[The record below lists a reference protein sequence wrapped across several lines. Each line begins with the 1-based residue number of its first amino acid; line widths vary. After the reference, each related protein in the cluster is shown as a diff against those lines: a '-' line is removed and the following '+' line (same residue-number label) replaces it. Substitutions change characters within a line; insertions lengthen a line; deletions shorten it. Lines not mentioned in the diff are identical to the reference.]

1 MTASPEYLEHLLDA
15 LLPLGDV
22 RARRMFGGAGVFLD
36 GTMFG
41 LVFDDMLFLKAD
53 AETVGAFEAEG
64 LQAITYERLGKTI
77 ALSYWEA
84 PERLLDDQDELLEWC
99 RRAWQAGRRTGAGK
113 TKRNTAGKTKRRR
126 A

>member
-1 MTASPEYLEHLLDA
+1 MTASPEYVEHLQDA

-22 RARRMFGGAGVFLD
+22 RVRRMFGGAGVFLD

-53 AETVGAFEAEG
+53 AETVGDFEAEG
-64 LQAITYERLGKTI
+64 LQAITYERLGRTI

-84 PERLLDDQDELLEWC
+84 PERLLDDPDELLDWC
-99 RRAWQAGRRTGAGK
+99 RRAWQAGRRSNAGK
-113 TKRNTAGKTKRRR
+113 TAKKPRKTKRKAR